1 MMKYFTFF
9 ELEFSQSAF
18 DARIKNQPT
27 AENEQNLAALVAAVL
42 DPLREAYGKPITVTS
57 GFRNTKVNTYI
68 HGANDSQ
75 HKKGEAA
82 DICIPKKPAENYKLA
97 QLIAK
102 LGNYDQL
109 ILEDVKST
117 ADYSQPQWVHV
128 SWKRSGLNRHQI
140 LIKLKG
146 QNKYIVLNPSDLK

>member
-57 GFRNTKVNTYI
+57 GK
-68 HGANDSQ
+68 
-75 HKKGEAA
+75 
-82 DICIPKKPAENYKLA
+82 DILHNHSA
-97 QLIAK
+97 
-102 LGNYDQL
+102 LG
-109 ILEDVKST
+109 
-117 ADYSQPQWVHV
+117 
-128 SWKRSGLNRHQI
+128 
-140 LIKLKG
+140 
-146 QNKYIVLNPSDLK
+146 

>member
-1 MMKYFTFF
+1 MNFFTYF

-27 AENEQNLAALVAAVL
+27 AENEKNLEALVAAVL
-42 DPLREAYGKPITVTS
+42 DPLRKEYGAPITVTS

-97 QLIAK
+97 QLIVK
-102 LGNYDQL
+102 LGNYDQV
-109 ILEDVKST
+109 ILEDVKSA
-117 ADYSQPQWVHV
+117 ADYSKPQWVHV

-146 QNKYIVLNPSDLK
+146 QNKYIVLSPSDLK